1 MDDDGGDRGEGDSAA
16 GARERLER
24 VGADRIS
31 LFYDI
36 VILRMRILTACDHHE
51 HRDGEEGSASTLTLF
66 LLTSAAS

>member
-1 MDDDGGDRGEGDSAA
+1 MDDDGGDRGERELGGREGDSAA

-36 VILRMRILTACDHHE
+36 VILRMSRI
-51 HRDGEEGSASTLTLF
+51 
-66 LLTSAAS
+66 